1 MNSPSSNPVTYFG
14 ETLPRQPRRRFGIKR
29 NDRLSHMY
37 IIGKTGTGKSTL
49 LETMILQDIAQG
61 EGLTLLDPHG
71 DLVERIA
78 KAIPPHRR
86 KDVIYFDPSDPAQPY
101 GYNPLKR
108 VTPEKRALAASG
120 ILEVFHKTW
129 GERAWG
135 QRMEH
140 ILRNAL
146 LLLLDQPEATLADLL
161 TLFRDEAFRNN
172 AIKNCRNEQVRDFW
186 RFEYPKYSRFAAE
199 AVAPIQSK
207 VASFLSDPALRR
219 VLTTPEQPIHI
230 RKLMDE
236 GKILLVNLAKG
247 KLGEDSA
254 SLLGGLLV
262 TTIGLAAFS
271 RADMPEHIR
280 RAHWLY
286 MDEFQSFTT
295 LSLANMLSELR
306 KYGVGMVLAH
316 QYLQQLDPEIRHAVL
331 GNAATLI
338 AFRLG
343 AQDAAAI
350 AREFEPVFGRT
361 DLLSLPNYHIYLK
374 LLIDGEPS
382 RPFSAT
388 TLCVRPRQIAEAKKS
403 EEDGEDGN
411 EESNLIILPARVRA

>member
-1 MNSPSSNPVTYFG
+1 MSSSNPVTYFAQ
-14 ETLPRQPRRRFGIKR
+14 TLSRGQRQRFGIKR
-29 NDRLSHMY
+29 NDRLSH
-37 IIGKTGTGKSTL
+37 IHVIGKTGAGKSTL
-49 LETMILQDIAQG
+49 LETMMLQDIHRG
-61 EGLTLLDPHG
+61 EGFTLLDPHG

-78 KAIPPHRR
+78 QSIPRHRR
-86 KDVIYFDPSDPAQPY
+86 KDVIYFDPSDPKQPY

-108 VTPEKRALAASG
+108 VGPDKRSLAASG

-146 LLLLDQPEATLADLL
+146 LLLLEQPEATLADLL
-161 TLFRDEAFRNN
+161 TLFRDETFRAN
-172 AIKNCRNEQVRDFW
+172 AVKHCANEQVRNFW
-186 RFEYPKYSRFAAE
+186 LYEFPKLGRSSTE

-207 VASFLSDPALRR
+207 VSAFLSDPTLCH
-219 VLTTPEQPIHI
+219 VLTTPQQPIHI

-236 GKILLVNLAKG
+236 GKIVLVNLAKG

-254 SLLGGLLV
+254 SLLGGLLM

-271 RADMPEHIR
+271 RADTSEPDR
-280 RAHWLY
+280 RPHWLY
-286 MDEFQSFTT
+286 IDEFQSFTT
-295 LSLANMLSELR
+295 QSLANMLSELR
-306 KYGVGMVLAH
+306 KYKVGMVLAH
-316 QYLQQLDPEIRHAVL
+316 QYLHQLDPDIRNAVL

-350 AREFEPVFGRT
+350 AKELAPVFNRT
-361 DLLSLPNYHIYLK
+361 DLLALANYHIYLR

-382 RPFSAT
+382 KPFSAT
-388 TLCVRPRQIAEAKKS
+388 TLPS
-403 EEDGEDGN
+403 
-411 EESNLIILPARVRA
+411 

>member
-1 MNSPSSNPVTYFG
+1 V
-14 ETLPRQPRRRFGIKR
+14 
-29 NDRLSHMY
+29 
-37 IIGKTGTGKSTL
+37 
-49 LETMILQDIAQG
+49 
-61 EGLTLLDPHG
+61 
-71 DLVERIA
+71 
-78 KAIPPHRR
+78 
-86 KDVIYFDPSDPAQPY
+86 SDPNQPY

-108 VTPEKRALAASG
+108 VAPDKRSLAASG

-161 TLFRDEAFRNN
+161 TLFRDEAFRKN
-172 AIKNCRNEQVRDFW
+172 AARKCGNKQVRDFW
-186 RFEYPKYSRFAAE
+186 LLEFPKYARFSAE

-207 VASFLSDPALRR
+207 VSAFLSDPTLCR
-219 VLTTPEQPIHI
+219 VLTTPRQPIQI
-230 RKLMDE
+230 RKLMDD

-254 SLLGGLLV
+254 ALLGGLLV

-271 RADMPEHIR
+271 RADIPEKDR

-286 MDEFQSFTT
+286 VDEFQSFTT

-306 KYGVGMVLAH
+306 KYKVGMTLAH
-316 QYLQQLDPEIRHAVL
+316 QYLHQLDPDIRHAVL

-343 AQDAAAI
+343 AEDAAFI
-350 AREFEPVFGRT
+350 AREFDPKFTGT
-361 DLLSLPNYHIYLK
+361 DVLTLPNYHIYLK

-382 RPFSAT
+382 KPFSAT
-388 TLCVRPRQIAEAKKS
+388 TLPVGNVGDRATPIAQTTQSLFRHES
-403 EEDGEDGN
+403 QFMDSGE
-411 EESNLIILPARVRA
+411 

>member
-1 MNSPSSNPVTYFG
+1 MSLSSPDPVTFFAR
-14 ETLPRQPRRRFGIKR
+14 TLFRNQRQRFGIKR
-29 NDRLSHMY
+29 NDRLSHIY
-37 IIGKTGTGKSTL
+37 VIGKTGAGKSTL
-49 LETMILQDIAQG
+49 LETMMLQDLGRG
-61 EGLTLLDPHG
+61 EGFTLLDPHG

-78 KAIPPHRR
+78 QAIPPQRR
-86 KDVIYFDPSDPAQPY
+86 KDLIYFDVSDPDQPY

-108 VTPEKRALAASG
+108 VAPDKRSLAASG

-161 TLFRDEAFRNN
+161 TLFRDETFRKN
-172 AIKNCRNEQVRDFW
+172 AAKNCTNRQVRDFW
-186 RFEYPKYSRFAAE
+186 LLEFPKYARFSAE

-207 VASFLSDPALRR
+207 VSAFLSDPTLCR
-219 VLTTPEQPIHI
+219 VLTTPRQPIQI
-230 RKLMDE
+230 RKLMDD

-254 SLLGGLLV
+254 ALLGGLLV

-271 RADMPEHIR
+271 RADIPEKDR

-286 MDEFQSFTT
+286 VDEFQSFTT

-306 KYGVGMVLAH
+306 KYKVGMTLAH
-316 QYLQQLDPEIRHAVL
+316 QYLHQLDPDIRHAVL

-343 AQDAAAI
+343 APDAAYI
-350 AREFEPVFGRT
+350 AREFDPKFNAT
-361 DLLSLPNYHIYLK
+361 DVLTLPNYHIYLK

-382 RPFSAT
+382 KPFSAT
-388 TLCVRPRQIAEAKKS
+388 TLAV
-403 EEDGEDGN
+403 GN
-411 EESNLIILPARVRA
+411 APVPGR

>member
-1 MNSPSSNPVTYFG
+1 MGKQGLRVCPFGVELSIFRNNAVLVSRRRPRNNDAMCLTSSNPVTYFAR
-14 ETLPRQPRRRFGIKR
+14 TLSRDRRQRFGIKR
-29 NDRLSHMY
+29 NDRLSHIY
-37 IIGKTGTGKSTL
+37 VIGKTGAGKSTL
-49 LETMILQDIAQG
+49 LETMMLQDITRG

-71 DLVERIA
+71 DLAERIA
-78 KAIPPHRR
+78 RAIPAHRR
-86 KDVIYFDPSDPAQPY
+86 KDLIYFDVSDPEQPY

-108 VTPEKRALAASG
+108 VAPDKRSLAASG

-161 TLFRDEAFRNN
+161 TLFRDEAFRKK
-172 AIKNCRNEQVRDFW
+172 AIRNCRNGQVREFW
-186 RFEYPKYSRFAAE
+186 RLEFPKYPRFAAE

-207 VASFLSDPALRR
+207 VSAFLSDPILCR
-219 VLTTPEQPIHI
+219 VLTTPRQPIHI
-230 RKLMDE
+230 RKMMDE

-254 SLLGGLLV
+254 ALLGGLLV

-271 RADMPEHIR
+271 RADIPEQDR
-280 RAHWLY
+280 RPHWLY
-286 MDEFQSFTT
+286 VDEFQSFTT

-306 KYGVGMVLAH
+306 KYKVGMTLAH
-316 QYLQQLDPEIRHAVL
+316 QYLHQLDPDIRHAVL

-338 AFRLG
+338 AFRLTG
-343 AQDAAAI
+343 
-350 AREFEPVFGRT
+350 P
-361 DLLSLPNYHIYLK
+361 PW
-374 LLIDGEPS
+374 
-382 RPFSAT
+382 
-388 TLCVRPRQIAEAKKS
+388 
-403 EEDGEDGN
+403 
-411 EESNLIILPARVRA
+411 

>member
-1 MNSPSSNPVTYFG
+1 MSLSVPNPITFFAR
-14 ETLPRQPRRRFGIKR
+14 TLYRHHRDRFGIKR
-29 NDRLSHMY
+29 KDRLSHVY
-37 IIGKTGTGKSTL
+37 VIGKTGAGKSTL
-49 LETMILQDIAQG
+49 LETMMLQDINRG
-61 EGLTLLDPHG
+61 EGFTLLDPHG

-78 KAIPPHRR
+78 KAIPPERR
-86 KDVIYFDPSDPAQPY
+86 KDVIYFDPSDPKQPY

-108 VTPEKRALAASG
+108 VAPEKRSLAASG
-120 ILEVFHKTW
+120 IMEVFHKTW

-146 LLLLDQPEATLADLL
+146 LLLLEQPEATLADLL
-161 TLFRDEAFRNN
+161 RLFRDEAFRKN
-172 AIKNCRNEQVRDFW
+172 AAKRCGNEQVRDFW
-186 RFEYPKYSRFAAE
+186 LLEFPKYTRFSAE

-207 VASFLSDPALRR
+207 VSAFLSDPTLCR
-219 VLTTPEQPIHI
+219 VLTTPKQPIQI

-271 RADMPEHIR
+271 RADISEHNR

-286 MDEFQSFTT
+286 VDEFQSFTT

-306 KYGVGMVLAH
+306 KYKVGMTLAH
-316 QYLQQLDPEIRHAVL
+316 QYLHQLDPDIRHAVL

-338 AFRLG
+338 SFRLG
-343 AQDAAAI
+343 AQDSEFI
-350 AREFEPVFGRT
+350 AQEFEPAFNGT
-361 DLLSLPNYHIYLK
+361 DVLTLPNYHIYLK

-382 RPFSAT
+382 KPFSAT
-388 TLCVRPRQIAEAKKS
+388 TLATGEATLRKR
-403 EEDGEDGN
+403 
-411 EESNLIILPARVRA
+411 I

>member
-1 MNSPSSNPVTYFG
+1 MNLSSPDTVTYFAR
-14 ETLPRQPRRRFGIKR
+14 TLFRSQRNRFGIKR

-37 IIGKTGTGKSTL
+37 VIGKTGAGKSTL
-49 LETMILQDIAQG
+49 LETMMLQDINHG
-61 EGLTLLDPHG
+61 EGFTLLDPHG

-78 KAIPPHRR
+78 QAIPPHRR
-86 KDVIYFDPSDPAQPY
+86 KDVIYFDVADPDQPY

-108 VTPEKRALAASG
+108 VAPEKRSLAASG

-161 TLFRDEAFRNN
+161 TLFRDEAFRKN
-172 AIKNCRNEQVRDFW
+172 AAKNCANQQVRDFW
-186 RFEYPKYSRFAAE
+186 LLEYPKYSRFSAE

-207 VASFLSDPALRR
+207 VSAFLSDPTLCR
-219 VLTTPEQPIHI
+219 VLTTPKQPIHI

-254 SLLGGLLV
+254 ALLGGLLV

-271 RADMPEHIR
+271 RAEMPEQDR
-280 RAHWLY
+280 NPHWLY

-295 LSLANMLSELR
+295 LALANMLSELR
-306 KYGVGMVLAH
+306 KYKVGMILAH
-316 QYLQQLDPEIRHAVL
+316 QYLHQLDPDIRHAVL

-343 AQDAAAI
+343 APDAAFI
-350 AREFEPVFGRT
+350 AREFDTVFTGT
-361 DLLSLPNYHIYLK
+361 DVLKLPNYHIYLK

-382 RPFSAT
+382 KPFSAT
-388 TLCVRPRQIAEAKKS
+388 TLQA
-403 EEDGEDGN
+403 GN
-411 EESNLIILPARVRA
+411 APMHET

>member
-1 MNSPSSNPVTYFG
+1 MKLSLLNPVTYFG
-14 ETLPRQPRRRFGIKR
+14 RTLFRDQKQRFGIKR
-29 NDRLSHMY
+29 NDRFSHLY
-37 IIGKTGTGKSTL
+37 VIGKTGTGKSTL
-49 LETMILQDIAQG
+49 LETMMLQDIERG
-61 EGLTLLDPHG
+61 EGFTLLDPHG

-78 KAIPPHRR
+78 KAIPDHRR
-86 KDVIYFDPSDPAQPY
+86 KDLIYFDVSDPNQPY

-108 VTPEKRALAASG
+108 VPPEKRSLAASG
-120 ILEVFHKTW
+120 IMEVFHKTW

-146 LLLLDQPEATLADLL
+146 LLLLEQPEANLAELL
-161 TLFRDEAFRNN
+161 TLFRDEAFRKN
-172 AIKNCRNEQVRDFW
+172 AAQNCSNEQVRDFW
-186 RFEYPKYSRFAAE
+186 LLEYPKYSRFAAE
-199 AVAPIQSK
+199 ATAPIQSK
-207 VASFLSDPALRR
+207 VSAFLSDPTLCR
-219 VLTTPEQPIHI
+219 VLTTPKEPIHI
-230 RKLMDE
+230 RKMMDE

-247 KLGEDSA
+247 KLGEDSS

-271 RADMPEHIR
+271 RADISERDR

-286 MDEFQSFTT
+286 VDEFQSFTT

-306 KYGVGMVLAH
+306 KYKVGMILAH
-316 QYLQQLDPEIRHAVL
+316 QYLHQLDPDIRHAVL

-343 AQDAAAI
+343 AQDAASI
-350 AREFEPVFGRT
+350 AREFNPIFNGT
-361 DLLSLPNYHIYLK
+361 DVLKLQNYHIYLK

-382 RPFSAT
+382 KPFSAT
-388 TLCVRPRQIAEAKKS
+388 TLPACEAS
-403 EEDGEDGN
+403 IQVAN
-411 EESNLIILPARVRA
+411 

>member
-1 MNSPSSNPVTYFG
+1 MSLSSLDPVTYFARI
-14 ETLPRQPRRRFGIKR
+14 LFRNQRQRFGIKR
-29 NDRLSHMY
+29 NDRLSHIY
-37 IIGKTGTGKSTL
+37 VIGKTGAGKSTL
-49 LETMILQDIAQG
+49 LETMMLQDISRG
-61 EGLTLLDPHG
+61 EGFTLLDPHG

-78 KAIPPHRR
+78 QAIPPHRR
-86 KDVIYFDPSDPAQPY
+86 KDLIYFDVTDPAQPY

-108 VTPEKRALAASG
+108 VAPEKRSLAASG

-161 TLFRDEAFRNN
+161 TLFRDEAFRKN
-172 AIKNCRNEQVRDFW
+172 AAKNCSNEQVRDFW
-186 RFEYPKYSRFAAE
+186 LQEFPKYSRFAAE

-207 VASFLSDPALRR
+207 VSAFLSDPTLCR
-219 VLTTPEQPIHI
+219 VLTTPREPIHI

-254 SLLGGLLV
+254 ALLGGLLV

-271 RADMPEHIR
+271 RADMPEKDR
-280 RAHWLY
+280 RPHWLY
-286 MDEFQSFTT
+286 VDEFQSFTT

-306 KYGVGMVLAH
+306 KYKVGMTLAH
-316 QYLQQLDPEIRHAVL
+316 QYLHQLDPDIRHAVL

-343 AQDAAAI
+343 APDAAYI
-350 AREFEPVFGRT
+350 AREFDPVFTGT
-361 DLLSLPNYHIYLK
+361 DVLTLPNYHIYLK
-374 LLIDGEPS
+374 LLVDGEPS
-382 RPFSAT
+382 KPFSAT
-388 TLCVRPRQIAEAKKS
+388 TLPA
-403 EEDGEDGN
+403 GN
-411 EESNLIILPARVRA
+411 APMHGPMTGGSHASSS

>member
-1 MNSPSSNPVTYFG
+1 MF
-14 ETLPRQPRRRFGIKR
+14 RR
-29 NDRLSHMY
+29 DRVSHVY
-37 IIGKTGTGKSTL
+37 VIGKTGAGKSTL
-49 LETMILQDIAQG
+49 LETMVLQDINRG
-61 EGLTLLDPHG
+61 EGFTLLDPHG

-78 KAIPPHRR
+78 KAIPPERR
-86 KDVIYFDPSDPAQPY
+86 KDLIYFDVSDPEQPY

-108 VTPEKRALAASG
+108 VAPEKRSLAASG
-120 ILEVFHKTW
+120 IMEVFHKTW

-146 LLLLDQPEATLADLL
+146 LLLLEQPEATLADLL
-161 TLFRDEAFRNN
+161 TLFRDDVFRKN
-172 AIKNCRNEQVRDFW
+172 AAKNCSNEQVRDFW
-186 RFEYPKYSRFAAE
+186 LLEFPKYSRFAAE

-207 VASFLSDPALRR
+207 VSAFLSDPTLCR
-219 VLTTPEQPIHI
+219 VLTTPKQPIHI

-271 RADMPEHIR
+271 RADMPEQER

-286 MDEFQSFTT
+286 VDEFQSFTT

-306 KYGVGMVLAH
+306 KYKVGMTLAH
-316 QYLQQLDPEIRHAVL
+316 QYLHQLDPDVRHAVL

-338 AFRLG
+338 SFRLG
-343 AQDAAAI
+343 AEDAAMI
-350 AREFEPVFGRT
+350 AREFDPVFNGT
-361 DLLSLPNYHIYLK
+361 DVLTLPNYHIYLK

-382 RPFSAT
+382 KPFSAT
-388 TLCVRPRQIAEAKKS
+388 TLPAGEAPRIALEVGIESEIDSGAKAKNIENS
-403 EEDGEDGN
+403 GEQLGQEQTKVALHKN
-411 EESNLIILPARVRA
+411 RRHKTG

>member
-1 MNSPSSNPVTYFG
+1 MSHSSPNPVTFFAR
-14 ETLPRQPRRRFGIKR
+14 TQFRNQRQRFGIKR
-29 NDRLSHMY
+29 NDRLSHIY
-37 IIGKTGTGKSTL
+37 VIGKTGAGKSTL
-49 LETMILQDIAQG
+49 LETMMLQDLGRG
-61 EGLTLLDPHG
+61 EGFTLLDPHG

-78 KAIPPHRR
+78 QAIPPQRR
-86 KDVIYFDPSDPAQPY
+86 KDLIYFDVSDPDQPY

-108 VTPEKRALAASG
+108 VAPDKRSLAASG

-161 TLFRDEAFRNN
+161 TLFRDETFRKN
-172 AIKNCRNEQVRDFW
+172 AAKNCTNRQVRDFW
-186 RFEYPKYSRFAAE
+186 LLEFPKYARFSAE

-207 VASFLSDPALRR
+207 VSAFLSDPTLCR
-219 VLTTPEQPIHI
+219 VLTTPRQPIQI
-230 RKLMDE
+230 RKLMDD

-254 SLLGGLLV
+254 ALLGGLLV

-271 RADMPEHIR
+271 RADIPEKDR

-286 MDEFQSFTT
+286 VDEFQSFTT

-306 KYGVGMVLAH
+306 KYKVGMTLAH
-316 QYLQQLDPEIRHAVL
+316 QYLHQLDPDIRHAVL

-343 AQDAAAI
+343 APDAAYI
-350 AREFEPVFGRT
+350 AREFDPKFNAT
-361 DLLSLPNYHIYLK
+361 DVLTLPNYHIYLK

-382 RPFSAT
+382 KPFSAT
-388 TLCVRPRQIAEAKKS
+388 TLAV
-403 EEDGEDGN
+403 GN
-411 EESNLIILPARVRA
+411 APVPGR

>member
-1 MNSPSSNPVTYFG
+1 M
-14 ETLPRQPRRRFGIKR
+14 
-29 NDRLSHMY
+29 
-37 IIGKTGTGKSTL
+37 
-49 LETMILQDIAQG
+49 
-61 EGLTLLDPHG
+61 
-71 DLVERIA
+71 
-78 KAIPPHRR
+78 
-86 KDVIYFDPSDPAQPY
+86 SDPDQPY

-108 VTPEKRALAASG
+108 VAPDKRSLAASG

-146 LLLLDQPEATLADLL
+146 LLLLEQPEATLADLL
-161 TLFRDEAFRNN
+161 TLFRDETFRKN
-172 AIKNCRNEQVRDFW
+172 AVKNCRNEQVRNFW
-186 RFEYPKYSRFAAE
+186 SLEYPKYGRSVAE

-207 VASFLSDPALRR
+207 VSAFLSDPTLCR
-219 VLTTPEQPIHI
+219 VLTTPKQPLHI

-254 SLLGGLLV
+254 ALLGGLLV
-262 TTIGLAAFS
+262 TTMGLAAFS
-271 RADMPEHIR
+271 RADIPEQNR
-280 RAHWLY
+280 RPHWLY
-286 MDEFQSFTT
+286 VDEFQSFTT

-306 KYGVGMVLAH
+306 KYKVGMTLAH
-316 QYLQQLDPEIRHAVL
+316 QYLHQLDPDIRHAVL

-343 AQDAAAI
+343 APDAAAI
-350 AREFEPVFGRT
+350 AREFAPVFNGT
-361 DLLSLPNYHIYLK
+361 DVLTLANYHIYLR

-388 TLCVRPRQIAEAKKS
+388 TLAVGS
-403 EEDGEDGN
+403 LSG
-411 EESNLIILPARVRA
+411 

>member
-1 MNSPSSNPVTYFG
+1 MNLSSPDPVTYFAR
-14 ETLPRQPRRRFGIKR
+14 TLFRSQRDRFGIKR

-37 IIGKTGTGKSTL
+37 VIGKTGAGKSTL
-49 LETMILQDIAQG
+49 LETMMRQDVNRG
-61 EGLTLLDPHG
+61 EGFTLLDPHG

-78 KAIPPHRR
+78 EAIPPHRR
-86 KDVIYFDPSDPAQPY
+86 KDVIYFDVADPDQPY

-108 VTPEKRALAASG
+108 VAPEKRSLAASG

-146 LLLLDQPEATLADLL
+146 LLLLEQPEATLADIL
-161 TLFRDEAFRNN
+161 TLFRDEAFRKN
-172 AIKNCRNEQVRDFW
+172 AAKNCTNKQVRDFW
-186 RFEYPKYSRFAAE
+186 LLEFPKYSRFSAE

-207 VASFLSDPALRR
+207 VSAFLSDPTLCR
-219 VLTTPEQPIHI
+219 VLTTPKEPIHI

-254 SLLGGLLV
+254 ALLGGLLV

-271 RADMPEHIR
+271 RADMPEQDR
-280 RAHWLY
+280 NPHWLY

-306 KYGVGMVLAH
+306 KYKVGMVLAH
-316 QYLQQLDPEIRHAVL
+316 QYLHQLDPDIRHAVL

-343 AQDAAAI
+343 APDAAFI
-350 AREFEPVFGRT
+350 AREFNPVFTGT
-361 DLLSLPNYHIYLK
+361 DVLKLPNYHIYLK

-382 RPFSAT
+382 KPFSAT
-388 TLCVRPRQIAEAKKS
+388 TL
-403 EEDGEDGN
+403 
-411 EESNLIILPARVRA
+411 PA

>member
-1 MNSPSSNPVTYFG
+1 MRLSSPDPVTFFAR
-14 ETLPRQPRRRFGIKR
+14 TLFRNQRQRFGIKR
-29 NDRLSHMY
+29 NDRLSHIY
-37 IIGKTGTGKSTL
+37 VIGKTGAGKSTL
-49 LETMILQDIAQG
+49 LETMMLQDISRG
-61 EGLTLLDPHG
+61 EGFTLLDPHG

-78 KAIPPHRR
+78 QAIPADRR
-86 KDVIYFDPSDPAQPY
+86 KDMIYFDVSDPDQPY

-108 VTPEKRALAASG
+108 VAPDKRSLAASG

-161 TLFRDEAFRNN
+161 RLFRDETFRKN
-172 AIKNCRNEQVRDFW
+172 AAKNCSNGQVRDFW
-186 RFEYPKYSRFAAE
+186 LLEFPKYSRFAAE

-207 VASFLSDPALRR
+207 VSAFLSDPTLCR
-219 VLTTPEQPIHI
+219 VLTTPRQPIHI

-262 TTIGLAAFS
+262 TTMGLAAFS
-271 RADMPEHIR
+271 RADIPEKDR

-286 MDEFQSFTT
+286 VDEFQSFTT

-306 KYGVGMVLAH
+306 KYKVGMTLAH
-316 QYLQQLDPEIRHAVL
+316 QYLHQLDPDIRHAVL

-343 AQDAAAI
+343 APDAAYI
-350 AREFEPVFGRT
+350 AREFDPKFTGT
-361 DLLSLPNYHIYLK
+361 DVLTLPNFHIYLK

-382 RPFSAT
+382 KPFSAT
-388 TLCVRPRQIAEAKKS
+388 TLPVGNAPMPGPLMRGSHRP
-403 EEDGEDGN
+403 
-411 EESNLIILPARVRA
+411 LPRTHEMGFTSQW

>member
-1 MNSPSSNPVTYFG
+1 MHPTSSNAVTYFAR
-14 ETLPRQPRRRFGIKR
+14 TLSRDRRQRFGIKR
-29 NDRLSHMY
+29 NDRLSHIY
-37 IIGKTGTGKSTL
+37 VIGKTGAGKSTL
-49 LETMILQDIAQG
+49 LETMMLQDITRG
-61 EGLTLLDPHG
+61 EGFTLLDPHG

-78 KAIPPHRR
+78 RAIPAHRR
-86 KDVIYFDPSDPAQPY
+86 KDLIYFDVSDPDQPY

-108 VTPEKRALAASG
+108 VAPEKRSLAASG

-161 TLFRDEAFRNN
+161 TLFRDEAFRKN
-172 AIKNCRNEQVRDFW
+172 AVRNCRNGQVRDFW
-186 RFEYPKYSRFAAE
+186 RLEFPKYPRFAAE

-207 VASFLSDPALRR
+207 VSAFLSDPTLCR
-219 VLTTPEQPIHI
+219 VLTTPRQPIHI
-230 RKLMDE
+230 RSLMDE

-254 SLLGGLLV
+254 ALLGGLLV

-271 RADMPEHIR
+271 RADIHEQNR

-286 MDEFQSFTT
+286 VDEFQSFTT

-306 KYGVGMVLAH
+306 KYKVGMTLAH
-316 QYLQQLDPEIRHAVL
+316 QYLHQLDPDIRHAVL

-343 AQDAAAI
+343 APDAAFI
-350 AREFEPVFGRT
+350 AREFDPAFTGT
-361 DLLSLPNYHIYLK
+361 DVLTLPNYHIYLK

-382 RPFSAT
+382 KPFSAT
-388 TLCVRPRQIAEAKKS
+388 TLPV
-403 EEDGEDGN
+403 GN
-411 EESNLIILPARVRA
+411 ASMQGPLMGG

>member
-1 MNSPSSNPVTYFG
+1 MKLPSPDPITYFAR
-14 ETLPRQPRRRFGIKR
+14 TLCRSQRQRFGIKR
-29 NDRLSHMY
+29 NDRLSHVY
-37 IIGKTGTGKSTL
+37 VIGKTGAGKSTL
-49 LETMILQDIAQG
+49 LETMMIQDIANG
-61 EGLTLLDPHG
+61 EGFTLLDPHG
-71 DLVERIA
+71 DLAERIA
-78 KAIPPHRR
+78 KAIPEHRK
-86 KDVIYFDPSDPAQPY
+86 KDLIYFDVSDPHQPY

-108 VTPEKRALAASG
+108 VAPDKRSLAASG

-146 LLLLDQPEATLADLL
+146 LLLLEQPNATLADLL
-161 TLFRDEAFRNN
+161 RLFRDEKYRTEAAKR
-172 AIKNCRNEQVRDFW
+172 CRNEKVREFW
-186 RFEYPKYSRFAAE
+186 QLEYPKYSRFAAE

-207 VASFLSDPALRR
+207 VSAFLSDPVLCR
-219 VLTTPEQPIHI
+219 VLTTAEKPIHI
-230 RKLMDE
+230 RKMMDD

-262 TTIGLAAFS
+262 TTLGLAAFS
-271 RADMPEHIR
+271 RADIPEQDR
-280 RAHWLY
+280 RPHYLY

-306 KYGVGMVLAH
+306 KYKVGMVLAH
-316 QYLQQLDPEIRHAVL
+316 QYLNQLEPDIRHAVL

-338 AFRLG
+338 SFRLG
-343 AQDAAAI
+343 AQDAGYVGQ
-350 AREFEPVFGRT
+350 EFEPVFDGV
-361 DLLSLPNYHIYLK
+361 DVLGLPNYHIYLK

-388 TLCVRPRQIAEAKKS
+388 TLQSRNYQLQKHFK
-403 EEDGEDGN
+403 
-411 EESNLIILPARVRA
+411 

>member
-1 MNSPSSNPVTYFG
+1 MNSSSPEPVTYFAR
-14 ETLPRQPRRRFGIKR
+14 TLCRHHRQRFGIKR
-29 NDRLSHMY
+29 NDRLSHIY
-37 IIGKTGTGKSTL
+37 VIGKTGAGKSTL
-49 LETMILQDIAQG
+49 LETMMQQDIARG
-61 EGLTLLDPHG
+61 EGFTLLDPHG
-71 DLVERIA
+71 DLVERIVQ
-78 KAIPPHRR
+78 AIPPHRR
-86 KDVIYFDPSDPAQPY
+86 KDIIYFDVSDPKQPY

-108 VTPEKRALAASG
+108 VAPEKRSLAASG

-146 LLLLDQPEATLADLL
+146 LLLLEQPEATLADLL
-161 TLFRDEAFRNN
+161 RLFRDEAFRKK
-172 AIKNCRNEQVRDFW
+172 AAKNCHNRQVRDFW
-186 RFEYPKYSRFAAE
+186 LLEFPKYSRFAAE

-207 VASFLSDPALRR
+207 VSAFLSDPTLYR
-219 VLTTPEQPIHI
+219 VLTTPRQPIHI
-230 RKLMDE
+230 RKVMDE

-247 KLGEDSA
+247 KLGEDSSA
-254 SLLGGLLV
+254 LLGGLLV

-271 RADMPEHIR
+271 RADVPEKDR

-286 MDEFQSFTT
+286 VDEFQSFTT

-306 KYGVGMVLAH
+306 KYKVGMTLAH
-316 QYLQQLDPEIRHAVL
+316 QYLHQLDPDIRHAVL

-343 AQDAAAI
+343 APDAAYI
-350 AREFEPVFGRT
+350 AKEFDPLFTGT
-361 DLLSLPNYHIYLK
+361 DVLTLPNYHIYLK

-382 RPFSAT
+382 KPFSAT
-388 TLCVRPRQIAEAKKS
+388 TL
-403 EEDGEDGN
+403 
-411 EESNLIILPARVRA
+411 PAG

>member
-1 MNSPSSNPVTYFG
+1 MNLSSPDPVSYFAR
-14 ETLPRQPRRRFGIKR
+14 TLFRSQRDRFGIKR

-37 IIGKTGTGKSTL
+37 VIGKTGAGKSTL
-49 LETMILQDIAQG
+49 LETMMLQDISRG
-61 EGLTLLDPHG
+61 EGFTLLDPHG

-78 KAIPPHRR
+78 QAIPPHRR
-86 KDVIYFDPSDPAQPY
+86 KDLIYFDVSDPDQPY

-108 VTPEKRALAASG
+108 VAPEKRSLAASG

-146 LLLLDQPEATLADLL
+146 LLLLEQPEATLADLL
-161 TLFRDEAFRNN
+161 TLIRDEAFRKN
-172 AIKNCRNEQVRDFW
+172 AAKNCTNKQVREFW
-186 RFEYPKYSRFAAE
+186 LLEFPKYSRFSAE

-207 VASFLSDPALRR
+207 VSAFLSDPTLCR
-219 VLTTPEQPIHI
+219 VLTTPKEPIHI

-254 SLLGGLLV
+254 ALLGGLLV

-271 RADMPEHIR
+271 RADIAEKDRKP
-280 RAHWLY
+280 HWLY

-306 KYGVGMVLAH
+306 KYKVGMVLAH
-316 QYLQQLDPEIRHAVL
+316 QYLHQLDPDIRHAVL

-343 AQDAAAI
+343 APDAAFI
-350 AREFEPVFGRT
+350 AREFNPVFTGT
-361 DLLSLPNYHIYLK
+361 DVLKLPNYHIYLK

-382 RPFSAT
+382 KPFSAT
-388 TLCVRPRQIAEAKKS
+388 TLPAGNAPMHEAVMV
-403 EEDGEDGN
+403 G
-411 EESNLIILPARVRA
+411 

>member
-1 MNSPSSNPVTYFG
+1 MNSFTPDPITFFARTSYRHS
-14 ETLPRQPRRRFGIKR
+14 RQRFGIKR
-29 NDRLSHMY
+29 KDRLSHIY
-37 IIGKTGTGKSTL
+37 VIGKTGAGKSTL
-49 LETMILQDIAQG
+49 LETMMLQDITRG
-61 EGLTLLDPHG
+61 EGFTLLDPHG

-78 KAIPPHRR
+78 QAVPPQRR
-86 KDVIYFDPSDPAQPY
+86 KDMIYFDVSDPEQPY

-108 VTPEKRALAASG
+108 VAPEKRSLAASG

-161 TLFRDEAFRNN
+161 RLFRDETFRRN
-172 AIKNCRNEQVRDFW
+172 AAKNCSNGMVRDFW
-186 RFEYPKYSRFAAE
+186 LLEFPKYSRFAAE

-207 VASFLSDPALRR
+207 VSAFLSDPTLCR
-219 VLTTPEQPIHI
+219 VLTMAKRPIHI

-271 RADMPEHIR
+271 RADIPEHDR

-286 MDEFQSFTT
+286 VDEFQSFTT

-306 KYGVGMVLAH
+306 KYKVGMTLAH
-316 QYLQQLDPEIRHAVL
+316 QYLHQLDPDIRHSVL

-338 AFRLG
+338 SFRLG
-343 AQDAAAI
+343 AEDAAFI
-350 AREFEPVFGRT
+350 AREFDPKFSAT
-361 DLLSLPNYHIYLK
+361 DVLTLPNYHIYLK

-382 RPFSAT
+382 KPFSAIT
-388 TLCVRPRQIAEAKKS
+388 
-403 EEDGEDGN
+403 
-411 EESNLIILPARVRA
+411 LPARQTPMHGSGPNILI

>member
-1 MNSPSSNPVTYFG
+1 MDEISSNPVTFFAQ
-14 ETLPRQPRRRFGIKR
+14 TLYREQRQCFGIKR
-29 NDRLSHMY
+29 NDRLSHVY
-37 IIGKTGTGKSTL
+37 VIGKTGVGKSTL
-49 LETMILQDIAQG
+49 LETMLRQDIRNG
-61 EGLTLLDPHG
+61 EGFTLLDPHG

-78 KAIPPHRR
+78 EAIPQARQ
-86 KDVIYFDPSDPAQPY
+86 KDLIYFDVSDPDQPF

-108 VTPEKRALAASG
+108 VAPEKRSLAASG
-120 ILEVFHKTW
+120 ILEVFRKTW

-161 TLFRDEAFRNN
+161 TLFRDEDFRKK
-172 AIKNCRNEQVRDFW
+172 AAQNCRNEQVRDFW
-186 RFEYPKYSRFAAE
+186 LLEFPKYSRFSAE

-207 VASFLSDPALRR
+207 VSAFLSDPTLRR
-219 VLTTPEQPIHI
+219 VLTEPKQPIQI
-230 RKLMDE
+230 RKLMDD

-271 RADMPEHIR
+271 RADVLEDNR

-286 MDEFQSFTT
+286 IDEFQSFTT

-306 KYGVGMVLAH
+306 KYKVGMTLAH
-316 QYLQQLDPEIRHAVL
+316 QYLQQLDPDIRHAVL

-338 AFRLG
+338 SFRLG
-343 AQDAAAI
+343 AQDASSI
-350 AREFEPVFGRT
+350 AREFKPVFNGT
-361 DLLSLPNYHIYLK
+361 DLSTLPNFHIYLK

-382 RPFSAT
+382 KPFSAT
-388 TLCVRPRQIAEAKKS
+388 TMTIP
-403 EEDGEDGN
+403 
-411 EESNLIILPARVRA
+411 

>member
-14 ETLPRQPRRRFGIKR
+14 ETLARHPRQRFGIKR
-29 NDRLSHMY
+29 NDRLSHIY
-37 IIGKTGTGKSTL
+37 VIGKTGAGKSTL
-49 LETMILQDIAQG
+49 LETMILQDVERG
-61 EGLTLLDPHG
+61 EGFTLLDPHG
-71 DLVERIA
+71 DLVTRIA
-78 KAIPPHRR
+78 DAIPPHRR
-86 KDVIYFDPSDPAQPY
+86 KDMVYFDPSDPGQPY

-108 VTPEKRALAASG
+108 VAPEKRALAASG

-146 LLLLDQPEATLADLL
+146 LLLLEQPAATLADLL
-161 TLFRDEAFRNN
+161 TLFRDEAFRKN
-172 AIKNCRNEQVRDFW
+172 AIRNCRNAQVREFW
-186 RFEYPKYSRFAAE
+186 RLEYPKYSRFASE

-207 VASFLSDPALRR
+207 VAAFLSDPALCR
-219 VLTTPEQPIHI
+219 VLTTPERPIHI

-271 RADMPEHIR
+271 RADMPEKNR

-286 MDEFQSFTT
+286 IDEFQSFTT

-306 KYGVGMVLAH
+306 KYKMGMVLAH
-316 QYLQQLDPEIRHAVL
+316 QYLHQLDTDIRHAVL

-338 AFRLG
+338 SFRLG

-350 AREFEPVFGRT
+350 AREFDPVFGRT

-382 RPFSAT
+382 KPFSAT
-388 TLCVRPRQIAEAKKS
+388 TLCVTP
-403 EEDGEDGN
+403 
-411 EESNLIILPARVRA
+411 

>member
-1 MNSPSSNPVTYFG
+1 MNISSPDPVTFFAR
-14 ETLPRQPRRRFGIKR
+14 TLSRQPSRRFGIKR
-29 NDRLSHMY
+29 NDRLSHIYM
-37 IIGKTGTGKSTL
+37 IGKTGAGKSTL
-49 LETMILQDIAQG
+49 LETMMLQDVDRG
-61 EGLTLLDPHG
+61 EGFTLLDPHG

-78 KAIPPHRR
+78 RAIPPHRR
-86 KDVIYFDPSDPAQPY
+86 KDVIYFDPSDPEQPH

-108 VTPEKRALAASG
+108 VAPEKRSLAASG

-161 TLFRDEAFRNN
+161 VLFRDETFRKN
-172 AIKNCRNEQVRDFW
+172 AAKNCRNEQVRDFW
-186 RFEYPKYSRFAAE
+186 LIEFPKYGRSAAE

-207 VASFLSDPALRR
+207 VSAFLSDPALCR
-219 VLTTPEQPIHI
+219 VLTKPKQPIHI

-254 SLLGGLLV
+254 ALLGGLLV

-271 RADMPEHIR
+271 RADMPEHER

-306 KYGVGMVLAH
+306 KYKVGMVLAH
-316 QYLQQLDPEIRHAVL
+316 QYLHQLDPDIRHAVL

-350 AREFEPVFGRT
+350 AKEFDPVFRRT
-361 DLLSLPNYHIYLK
+361 DVLALPNYHIYLR
-374 LLIDGEPS
+374 LLIDGEPAK
-382 RPFSAT
+382 PFSAT
-388 TLCVRPRQIAEAKKS
+388 TLCER
-403 EEDGEDGN
+403 
-411 EESNLIILPARVRA
+411 

>member
-1 MNSPSSNPVTYFG
+1 MKYPALDSITYFA
-14 ETLPRQPRRRFGIKR
+14 ETLSRHPRRRFGIR
-29 NDRLSHMY
+29 REDRLSHIH

-49 LETMILQDIAQG
+49 LETMILQDIARG
-61 EGLTLLDPHG
+61 EGVTLLDPHG

-78 KAIPPHRR
+78 RAIPPHRR
-86 KDVIYFDPSDPAQPY
+86 QDVIYFDPADPKQPY

-108 VTPEKRALAASG
+108 VAPEKRVLAASG
-120 ILEVFHKTW
+120 MLEVLHKTW

-146 LLLLDQPEATLADLL
+146 LLLLDQSEATLADLL
-161 TLFRDEAFRNN
+161 TLFRDETFRRK
-172 AIKNCRNEQVRDFW
+172 AIRNCRNAQVREFW
-186 RFEYPKYSRFAAE
+186 RLEYPKYSRFAAE

-207 VASFLSDPALRR
+207 VSAFLSDPALCR
-219 VLTTPEQPIHI
+219 VLTRPEHPIHI
-230 RKLMDE
+230 RRLMDE
-236 GKILLVNLAKG
+236 SRILLVNLAKG

-254 SLLGGLLV
+254 ALLGGLLV
-262 TTIGLAAFS
+262 TTVGLAAFS
-271 RADMPEHIR
+271 RAEMPEYDR

-286 MDEFQSFTT
+286 IDEFQSFTT
-295 LSLANMLSELR
+295 LSFANMLSELR
-306 KYGVGMVLAH
+306 KYRVGMVLAH
-316 QYLQQLDPEIRHAVL
+316 QYLHQLDPEIRHAVL

-343 AQDAAAI
+343 AQDAASM
-350 AREFEPVFGRT
+350 AREFEPVFDRT
-361 DLLSLPNYHIYLK
+361 DLLTLPNHHIYLK

-388 TLCVRPRQIAEAKKS
+388 ILKMSTSYFPLCEILT
-403 EEDGEDGN
+403 N
-411 EESNLIILPARVRA
+411 NL

>member
-1 MNSPSSNPVTYFG
+1 MSLSVPDPITFFAR
-14 ETLPRQPRRRFGIKR
+14 TLFRDQRQRFGIKR
-29 NDRLSHMY
+29 NDRLSHVY
-37 IIGKTGTGKSTL
+37 VIGKTGAGKSTL
-49 LETMILQDIAQG
+49 LETMMLQDINRG
-61 EGLTLLDPHG
+61 EGFTLLDPHG

-78 KAIPPHRR
+78 QAIPPQRR
-86 KDVIYFDPSDPAQPY
+86 KDIIYFDVSDPEQPY

-108 VTPEKRALAASG
+108 VAPEKRSLAASG

-161 TLFRDEAFRNN
+161 KLFRDEAFRKN
-172 AIKNCRNEQVRDFW
+172 AVKKCSNRQVRDFW
-186 RFEYPKYSRFAAE
+186 LLEFPKYSRFSAE

-207 VASFLSDPALRR
+207 VSAFLSDPTLCR
-219 VLTTPEQPIHI
+219 VLTTPRKPIHI

-254 SLLGGLLV
+254 TLLGGLLV
-262 TTIGLAAFS
+262 TTVGLAAFS
-271 RADMPEHIR
+271 RADIPEQDR

-286 MDEFQSFTT
+286 IDEFQSFTT

-306 KYGVGMVLAH
+306 KYKVGMTLAH
-316 QYLQQLDPEIRHAVL
+316 QYLHQLDPDIRHAVL

-338 AFRLG
+338 SFRLG
-343 AQDAAAI
+343 APDAAFI
-350 AREFEPVFGRT
+350 AREFDPKFNST
-361 DLLSLPNYHIYLK
+361 DVLTLPNYHIYLK

-382 RPFSAT
+382 KPFSAT
-388 TLCVRPRQIAEAKKS
+388 TLPKTEA
-403 EEDGEDGN
+403 
-411 EESNLIILPARVRA
+411 A